1 MCGISRGEVGVPHLI
16 NDLRV
21 AFLEKE
27 DLEKA
32 VDIAQNEWDSCLIY
46 YYVSFWIKAKTIL
59 HLAHQ
64 NQIKQVSIPLWL
76 RLESMAMQDRL
87 VTYLF
92 WIGNWWII
100 LDNHIN

>member
-46 YYVSFWIKAKTIL
+46 YYVSF
-59 HLAHQ
+59 
-64 NQIKQVSIPLWL
+64 
-76 RLESMAMQDRL
+76 
-87 VTYLF
+87 
-92 WIGNWWII
+92 
-100 LDNHIN
+100 